1 MNKKEVKRN
10 KPVYLGLLILDMQKI
25 IMYEYLYDYTKPK
38 YGDKT
43 KLCYV
48 YMNGVIFKVKS
59 EIISADLAGDVKKWF
74 DTSNYEINRPLPTR
88 KNKDKV
94 RLMKDELGR

>member
-1 MNKKEVKRN
+1 
-10 KPVYLGLLILDMQKI
+10 
-25 IMYEYLYDYTKPK
+25 MYEYLYDYTKPK

-59 EIISADLAGDVKKWF
+59 EIISADLAGDVKK
-74 DTSNYEINRPLPTR
+74 
-88 KNKDKV
+88 
-94 RLMKDELGR
+94 